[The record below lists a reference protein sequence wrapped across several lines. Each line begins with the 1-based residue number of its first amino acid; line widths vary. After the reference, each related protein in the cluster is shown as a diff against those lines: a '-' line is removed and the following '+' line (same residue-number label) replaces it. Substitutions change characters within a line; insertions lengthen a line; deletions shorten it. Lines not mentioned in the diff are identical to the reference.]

1 MKKRYRL
8 KKCWKI
14 TFSLIFVFIL
24 LSSSIKLTYSRY
36 KSDIN
41 INIVSDAGGIICTAN
56 RVGSGISTDGY
67 AYFDIE
73 IKNYNSSNKIS
84 DTYIIYNLKVSDDE
98 TDDIN
103 SSYRWTDENGYSNVI
118 FENIAITRNYNFGIS
133 KKESQTIR
141 IEVKTDSIDSENVAY
156 NVEVSC
162 YQSANFEEGG
172 NAA

>member
-1 MKKRYRL
+1 MQFAN
-8 KKCWKI
+8 I
-14 TFSLIFVFIL
+14 D
-24 LSSSIKLTYSRY
+24 KL
-36 KSDIN
+36 
-41 INIVSDAGGIICTAN
+41 
-56 RVGSGISTDGY
+56 
-67 AYFDIE
+67 E
-73 IKNYNSSNKIS
+73 
-84 DTYIIYNLKVSDDE
+84 
-98 TDDIN
+98 
-103 SSYRWTDENGYSNVI
+103 NVI